1 MSKDRDLNIVYA
13 SKRYY
18 SDDKA
23 RDQFSTGPINWVS
36 DLRPDLGRTVECKV
50 WGSVEEW
57 GSVGQDSG
65 MQGVCVCFARTYQ
78 PGNVDSQEILK
89 LTREER
95 FRFTPLH
102 QSSLP
107 HLYMSNQLL
116 LHPLIACAIEGPPW
130 SRNLPLL

>member
-50 WGSVEEW
+50 
-57 GSVGQDSG
+57 
-65 MQGVCVCFARTYQ
+65 CVCFARTYQ

-95 FRFTPLH
+95 FRFTPL
-102 QSSLP
+102 P
-107 HLYMSNQLL
+107 
-116 LHPLIACAIEGPPW
+116 I
-130 SRNLPLL
+130 